1 MDVNATNYDS
11 EAEVDDGSCEYP
23 EPIGGCMDINAT
35 YMSILVEVVV
45 GELDLLE
52 GDVVLHPLGPCGG

>member
-23 EPIGGCMDINAT
+23 EPDPVEGCKDVNAT
-35 YMSILVEVVV
+35 N
-45 GELDLLE
+45 
-52 GDVVLHPLGPCGG
+52 